1 MDVLSEIKKVNDDLI
16 KWRRHLHE
24 NPELGFDLENT
35 CQFVSE
41 KLDEFGIENHRNFK
55 GAVIGYINPESKG
68 KVIALRGDM
77 DALPVN
83 EETGLEFASKVE
95 GRMHAC
101 GHDAHT
107 AQLLA
112 AAKVLAEHKDE
123 IDGKIMLIFQGAEEL
138 GTGSIEIAD
147 SEEFSKVDEVL
158 GCHDGNLAEF
168 SSYPQGA
175 LIFSGGPTMATM
187 DKFTINIKGR
197 GAHGSQPENSID
209 PIVIASYIVTNVQ
222 EKVAR
227 EISPLEPVV
236 ISFGLINSGKAFNII
251 PETAQLEGTT
261 RTLRPETRDIVEKSL
276 RKIIGGI
283 GQTLRARI
291 EFNYI
296 RKHPSVINNPK
307 VTEKLMASAKKLFPE
322 KVYELKKPLMSGEDF
337 SVYLEKKP
345 GSFFFLMNPQK
356 IDGKIFAHHSPKF
369 AMDEEYFYQVPAVMV
384 QYVMDQ
390 MGKIQNKN

>member
-1 MDVLSEIKKVNDDLI
+1 MDVLSEIKKINDDLI

-55 GAVIGYINPESKG
+55 GAVIGYINPESTG

-123 IDGKIMLIFQGAEEL
+123 IDGKIMLIFQPAEEL

-158 GCHDGNLAEF
+158 GCHDGNLLAGDGV
-168 SSYPQGA
+168 PKGA
-175 LIFSGGPTMATM
+175 LVFSKGPTMATM
-187 DKFTINIKGR
+187 DKFTIDIKGR

-209 PIVIASYIVTNVQ
+209 PIVIASYIITSVQ
-222 EKVAR
+222 EIVAR

-236 ISFGLINSGKAFNII
+236 VSFGIINAGQAYNII
-251 PETAQLEGTT
+251 PEYAHLEGTT
-261 RTLRPETRDIVEKSL
+261 RTLRPETREKVETRL
-276 RKIIGGI
+276 GEIIEGI

-296 RKHPSVINNPK
+296 RKHPSVINEPK
-307 VTEKLMASAKKLFPE
+307 ITKKLMASAKKLFAD

-345 GSFFFLMNPQK
+345 GSFFFLMNPKK
-356 IDGKIFAHHSPKF
+356 IDGKVFAHHSPKF

-384 QYVMDQ
+384 QYVMDEI
-390 MGKIQNKN
+390 GKNSL

>member
-55 GAVIGYINPESKG
+55 GAVIGYINPESTG

-123 IDGKIMLIFQGAEEL
+123 IDGKIMLIFQPAEEL

-158 GCHDGNLAEF
+158 GCHDGNLLAGDGV
-168 SSYPQGA
+168 PKGA
-175 LIFSGGPTMATM
+175 LVFSKGPTMATM
-187 DKFTINIKGR
+187 DKFTIDIKGR

-209 PIVIASYIVTNVQ
+209 PIVIASYIITSVQ
-222 EKVAR
+222 EIVAR

-236 ISFGLINSGKAFNII
+236 VSFGIINSGKAFNII
-251 PETAQLEGTT
+251 PETAHLEGTT
-261 RTLRPETRDIVEKSL
+261 RTLTPEIRDLVARRLGEIAE
-276 RKIIGGI
+276 GI
-283 GQTLRARI
+283 GKTFRAEI
-291 EFNYI
+291 SYEFF
-296 RKHPSVINNPK
+296 RLPPPVINDAEI
-307 VTEKLMASAKKLFPE
+307 TEKMMTAAKKLFPE
-322 KVYELKKPLMSGEDF
+322 KVIELKKPIMGGEDF
-337 SVYLEKKP
+337 AFYLEKKP
-345 GSFFFLMNPQK
+345 GAFFFLYNPLE
-356 IDGKIFAHHSPKF
+356 IDGKVYAHHNPRF
-369 AMDEEYFYQVPAVMV
+369 AMCEEFMHEVPAVMV
-384 QYVMDQ
+384 QYVMDEL
-390 MGKIQNKN
+390 GK